1 MSISRNAIAVA
12 MTGASGAAYGLRLL
26 ECLLRAGEQVY
37 LMVSAPGQVVIAMET
52 DLKMSGRPDEMQA
65 TLSARYH
72 ATHGQL
78 RVFGKDQWTAPV
90 ASGSN
95 APRAMV
101 ICPCTSGTLSA
112 IAHGASNNL
121 LERAADVMIKE
132 QRKLILVPREMP
144 LSVIHLENMLSLAR
158 QGVVMLPAN
167 PGFYYR
173 PQRVE
178 DLVDFVVARILDHLD
193 IAHELTPRWGT
204 MGEESSDG

>member
-1 MSISRNAIAVA
+1 MSRNAIALA

-37 LMVSAPGQVVIAMET
+37 LMVSTPGQVVIAMET

-65 TLSARYH
+65 TLSAHYH
-72 ATHGQL
+72 AAPGQL

-101 ICPCTSGTLSA
+101 VCPCTSGTLSA

-132 QRKLILVPREMP
+132 HRKLILVPREMP

-193 IAHELTPRWGT
+193 IAHELTPRWGAI
-204 MGEESSDG
+204 EEENSDG